1 MVNNEVWRL
10 IEYDKTSV
18 NGVIYLSFGETKLN
32 ELADDKYSQLANA
45 DKQQV
50 WTISAPKEI
59 ATSVGEKIIVPFKI
73 SKNGVIQ
80 DGITQVEYICGAGL
94 AMNENAEV
102 VATEAGITEL
112 VLSYNNVVLFLYY
125 NAFFCIR
132 QSLFEKLLQENG
144 KIGEI

>member
-18 NGVIYLSFGETKLN
+18 KGVIYLSFGETKLN

-59 ATSVGEKIIVPFKI
+59 AVSVGEKIVVPFKV

-80 DGITQVEYICGAGL
+80 EDITQVKYICGAGL
-94 AMNENAEV
+94 IMNENAEII
-102 VATEAGITEL
+102 ATEAGITEL
-112 VLSYNNVVLFLYY
+112 VLSYNN
-125 NAFFCIR
+125 AIAT
-132 QSLFEKLLQENG
+132 
-144 KIGEI
+144 I